1 MDKSIEKFKIKS
13 EVALDVL
20 VDNLAKIND
29 YIGGFF
35 DVEISD
41 FKIDASNLIKDMMF
55 AIASDETDD
64 IDEFESSA
72 EY

>member
-29 YIGGFF
+29 YIGGLF